1 MRDGL
6 TGTDIPEYS
15 FVAPDDGRVLAD
27 WDGTKVEAAVFND
40 LLEPAGE
47 QAEVLARY
55 ASSYYAGTPA
65 LIRNRYGK
73 GEAYFFVLNYAP
85 ESVKVEVKKE
95 LRELFAGELIKGE
108 AELGAYEVKIF
119 AE

>member
-1 MRDGL
+1 M
-6 TGTDIPEYS
+6 
-15 FVAPDDGRVLAD
+15 
-27 WDGTKVEAAVFND
+27 
-40 LLEPAGE
+40 
-47 QAEVLARY
+47 
-55 ASSYYAGTPA
+55 
-65 LIRNRYGK
+65 
-73 GEAYFFVLNYAP
+73 LNYAP